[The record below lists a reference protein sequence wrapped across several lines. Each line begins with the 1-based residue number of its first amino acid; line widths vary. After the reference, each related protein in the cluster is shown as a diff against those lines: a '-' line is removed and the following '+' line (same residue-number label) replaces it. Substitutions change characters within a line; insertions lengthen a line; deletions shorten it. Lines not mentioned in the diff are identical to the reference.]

1 MSPHKKPQAMRCAI
15 YTRKSTEEG
24 LEQAFNTLD
33 AQLEAGETSLRSQR
47 HQGCCLVPKHFDDG
61 RLADD
66 GQGAEGAGRRG
77 LAPAPQRPGRASQGD
92 RESSNSAW
100 ILRSI

>member
-1 MSPHKKPQAMRCAI
+1 MSPRKKPQALRCAV

-33 AQLEAGETSLRSQR
+33 SQLEAGETSLRSQR

-66 GQGAEGAGRRG
+66 LSDTARTQRDSSLATSGAIGV
-77 LAPAPQRPGRASQGD
+77 
-92 RESSNSAW
+92 SS
-100 ILRSI
+100 L